1 MGTSIGE
8 EPFLANVLFVC
19 LGNICRSP
27 TAEGVFR
34 DLVAREG
41 LSHAISTDSAGTGDY
56 HTGNPPDPRAQA
68 EALKRGIDL
77 SDLRARQA
85 TAKDFETFDY
95 VIAMDHSNQRNLA
108 AICPPGQESRLHM
121 MLAFTTTQNYTEVPD
136 PYFGDAGFHKVLDML
151 EDASQGL
158 LNHIRENDLT

>member
-1 MGTSIGE
+1 MV
-8 EPFLANVLFVC
+8 NVLFVC

-34 DLVAREG
+34 DLVTREG

-56 HTGNPPDPRAQA
+56 HTGNPPDSRARA
-68 EALKRGIDL
+68 EARKRGIDL

-85 TAKDFETFDY
+85 VPADFETFDY

-121 MLAFTTTQNYTEVPD
+121 MMKFATTSGTAEVPD
-136 PYFGDAGFHKVLDML
+136 PYFGDAGFEKVLDML

-158 LNHIRENDLT
+158 LDHIRENDLT

>member
-1 MGTSIGE
+1 MI
-8 EPFLANVLFVC
+8 NVLFVC

-34 DLVAREG
+34 DLVARENM
-41 LSHAISTDSAGTGDY
+41 SHAIGTDSAGTGDY
-56 HTGNPPDPRAQA
+56 HIGNPPDPRAQA
-68 EALKRGIDL
+68 EALKRGVDL

-85 TAKDFETFDY
+85 VAKDFETFDY
-95 VIAMDHSNQRNLA
+95 VIAMDHSNRHNLA
-108 AICPPGQESRLHM
+108 AICPPGQENRLHM
-121 MLAFTTTQNYTEVPD
+121 MLAFTATPTAEVPD
-136 PYFGDAGFHKVLDML
+136 PYFSDAGFEVVLDML